1 MSSSLSPYRNCSR
14 ERKRGYAKADRH
26 IPLINLLY
34 IIIDNLNA
42 IVEVSYIWHLRLESL
57 LFSRSIRCCRPI
69 RILVQR
75 TFRDS
80 SVI

>member
-42 IVEVSYIWHLRLESL
+42 IVEVSYI
-57 LFSRSIRCCRPI
+57 
-69 RILVQR
+69 
-75 TFRDS
+75 
-80 SVI
+80 